1 MTSEICRLAA
11 GVDLAGA
18 AVRVAVGRTVDG
30 DGARSRSRQGA
41 CVIEFLRAPEGE
53 LVSTGGPAEVSFYHA
68 AGHRYGPL
76 RTATDRAGYVIA
88 QGDDAAG
95 GARTSANGGRGGS
108 IRGRMS
114 SAIPATLAIDGGTP
128 VRDSMLSFSPPMLGD
143 EEIASVIETLRS
155 GWLTSGPRTRELEE
169 RFAARV
175 GTGHAIATSSCTA
188 ALHLAMVA
196 AGLGEGD
203 EVITTSFTWPATTNA
218 VLHAGATPV
227 FADVDADTLNID
239 PDAVRALVGPRT
251 RAVLPV
257 HFAGGPCDM
266 DALVRDRARAL
277 AAGDRG
283 CGARGRGDR
292 RRPQGGIDRGLHVL
306 LAVRDQ
312 EPGGRRGRSG
322 HDQVRRRRRSSC
334 GCCGR
339 RASRAIRGG
348 GSCRAAS
355 GTTT

>member
-1 MTSEICRLAA
+1 
-11 GVDLAGA
+11 
-18 AVRVAVGRTVDG
+18 
-30 DGARSRSRQGA
+30 
-41 CVIEFLRAPEGE
+41 
-53 LVSTGGPAEVSFYHA
+53 
-68 AGHRYGPL
+68 
-76 RTATDRAGYVIA
+76 
-88 QGDDAAG
+88 
-95 GARTSANGGRGGS
+95 
-108 IRGRMS
+108 
-114 SAIPATLAIDGGTP
+114 
-128 VRDSMLSFSPPMLGD
+128 
-143 EEIASVIETLRS
+143 
-155 GWLTSGPRTRELEE
+155 
-169 RFAARV
+169 
-175 GTGHAIATSSCTA
+175 
-188 ALHLAMVA
+188 MVA

-283 CGARGRGDR
+283 CRARGRGDGG
-292 RRPQGGIDRGLHVL
+292 RPQGGIDRDFTCFSLYATKS
-306 LAVRDQ
+306 LA
-312 EPGGRRGRSG
+312 GGEGGVITTRS
-322 HDQVRRRRRSSC
+322 RRRRSGC

-339 RASRAIRGG
+339 RASRAIRGA